1 MATLEDFM
9 LFNACEDAREDS
21 SSATGYAN
29 SIGSWTGATTGYLHF
44 ETSQKYQKQYWDS
57 SANSETGSSS
67 YWDEDSSS
75 SEDD

>member
-1 MATLEDFM
+1 MSTLEDFM

-29 SIGSWTGATTGYLHF
+29 STGSWTGATTEYP
-44 ETSQKYQKQYWDS
+44 YQKQYWEDDDS
-57 SANSETGSSS
+57 SASSETERSS

-75 SEDD
+75 SEDEY